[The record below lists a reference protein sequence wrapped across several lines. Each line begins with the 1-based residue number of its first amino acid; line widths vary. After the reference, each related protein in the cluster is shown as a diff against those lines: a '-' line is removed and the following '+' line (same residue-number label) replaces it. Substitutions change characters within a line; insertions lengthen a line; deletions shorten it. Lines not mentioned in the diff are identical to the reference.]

1 MTLPLRSGS
10 ARRPDIGPLIDNSL
24 KCGNCQFPHLPGE
37 SITKEYRVRCCVIQP
52 IAPRVN
58 TYAAYPSSSGGI
70 VSQPPDGYYPN
81 QPQVP
86 PPWAGYPQGGVPPAG
101 QGGAPVPSY
110 APRQASPPRRPHRK
124 PPKKR
129 NIVLLAIAGL
139 FVIGVIAAAVNG
151 SGKPAKSLAA
161 TASSTAA
168 ARASSSAASRASAA
182 AVKSAKAVDAC
193 EKRPPASGD
202 IFVRTVASG
211 DSPKV
216 QRLGDKWAWDHAS
229 SKCLTSVQLAMA
241 TAPLSAGDCTQV
253 GYVADNPGYDPN
265 ATVTAPLAHV
275 AAHAGPACQTTA
287 PPAPAQT
294 TAAPAPAQT
303 TPAPPPAPVQTTP
316 AAAPPPPPPASA
328 APVSCQPLTNGGNCY
343 EPGEFCRNAD
353 HGASG
358 VAGNGEAITCEDND
372 GWRWEPA

>member
-1 MTLPLRSGS
+1 
-10 ARRPDIGPLIDNSL
+10 
-24 KCGNCQFPHLPGE
+24 
-37 SITKEYRVRCCVIQP
+37 
-52 IAPRVN
+52 
-58 TYAAYPSSSGGI
+58 

-86 PPWAGYPQGGVPPAG
+86 PPWPGGPQGGYPPTG
-101 QGGAPVPSY
+101 QGGGPFPGYTPNQVP
-110 APRQASPPRRPHRK
+110 PPRRPHRK

-129 NIVLLAIAGL
+129 NIVLLSVAGL

-151 SGKPAKSLAA
+151 SGKPAKTLAA
-161 TASSTAA
+161 TASSAAA
-168 ARASSSAASRASAA
+168 ARTSSSAAARASAA
-182 AVKSAKAVDAC
+182 AVASAKAVDAC
-193 EKRPPASGD
+193 AKRPPASGD
-202 IFVRTVASG
+202 ILVRTVTPG
-211 DSPKV
+211 GSP
-216 QRLGDKWAWDHAS
+216 QARQLGGKWAWDHS
-229 SKCLTSVQLAMA
+229 SNKCLTSVQLVMA

-265 ATVTAPLAHV
+265 ATAAPLPHV
-275 AAHAGPACQTTA
+275 AAHAGPACQTTV
-287 PPAPAQT
+287 PPP
-294 TAAPAPAQT
+294 PAQT
-303 TPAPPPAPVQTTP
+303 TPAAPPPVPAQTTP